1 MFQAVNLDSR
11 GIFEDSGILIFGVH
25 FVNEQFVQS
34 THVFFI
40 LGSMFNVFFI
50 AVFMPEALVFPSLR
64 IINKDIYPPIDF
76 SWRPGHS

>member
-40 LGSMFNVFFI
+40 LGSMFNVFLLLCLCQRRLSF
-50 AVFMPEALVFPSLR
+50 LR
-64 IINKDIYPPIDF
+64 L
-76 SWRPGHS
+76 G